1 MTRDR
6 SELVGELRLRLPL
19 PVLIP
24 LGALVLIGA
33 ITFGFS
39 RILLA
44 VPKEAAT
51 VLALAMSAN
60 VLAACA
66 VLALRPNLG
75 RTAMVELAMVALYP
89 VVIGAVIAQVGFGET
104 HEAAETV
111 PPGKIEAA
119 GGVVPLVAEGIIFDS
134 TQIALVAGEEATVSL
149 DNRDTAP
156 HNFAIYTNEADGQ
169 SFTDPIF
176 DGPDLPGG
184 ETTEYT
190 FDAPPAGEYYFQCDL
205 HPGSMNGTLTVQ

>member
-1 MTRDR
+1 MRDR

-19 PVLIP
+19 PLLIP
-24 LGALVLIGA
+24 LGALVLIGG

-51 VLALAMSAN
+51 VLALAMAAN
-60 VLAACA
+60 VLGACA

-75 RTAMVELAMVALYP
+75 RSATIELAMVALYP

-104 HEAAETV
+104 HEGTEPAPAGAV
-111 PPGKIEAA
+111 EAA
-119 GGVVPLVAEGIIFDS
+119 GGIVPLVARGILFDTS
-134 TQIALVAGEEATVSL
+134 EITLVSGEEATVAL
-149 DNRDTAP
+149 DNMDTAP
-156 HNFAIYTNEADGQ
+156 HNFAIYANAADGQ
-169 SFTDPIF
+169 SLTDPIF

-184 ETTEYT
+184 DSTEYT
-190 FDAPPAGEYYFQCDL
+190 FPAPDPGEYYFQCDI
-205 HPGSMNGTLTVQ
+205 HPGTMNGSLIVE

>member
-19 PVLIP
+19 PLLIP
-24 LGALVLIGA
+24 LGSVLLIAA

-75 RTAMVELAMVALYP
+75 RSAMVELAMVALYP
-89 VVIGAVIAQVGFGET
+89 VVIGAVIAQVGFGEV
-104 HEAAETV
+104 HEGTEPPPAGTV
-111 PPGKIEAA
+111 EAA
-119 GGVVPLVAEGIIFDS
+119 GGVVPLVAQGIAFDTS
-134 TQIALVAGEEATVSL
+134 EITLVAGEEATVSL

-156 HNFAIYTNEADGQ
+156 HNFAIYANEADGQ
-169 SFTDPIF
+169 SFTEPIF

-184 ETTEYT
+184 DSTEYT
-190 FDAPPAGEYYFQCDL
+190 FPAPEAGEYYFQCDL
-205 HPGSMNGTLTVQ
+205 HPGSMNGRLIVE